1 MFSIQQAESYNEA
14 YLYYVSD
21 GNGGYSLANGT
32 GRLTAEEIAQFD
44 ENTYYTYGEAKGMWK
59 LILYVDGEN
68 GVKVENVY
76 TINNFHTMITQAA
89 KNVNDATLYELLDA
103 GVLTVNREDLGKTL
117 VWGEGEGESAELG
130 SLTLRELV
138 NVVISMAK

>member
-1 MFSIQQAESYNEA
+1 MTLIFKEA
-14 YLYYVSD
+14 SFF
-21 GNGGYSLANGT
+21 NP
-32 GRLTAEEIAQFD
+32 LT
-44 ENTYYTYGEAKGMWK
+44 T
-59 LILYVDGEN
+59 N